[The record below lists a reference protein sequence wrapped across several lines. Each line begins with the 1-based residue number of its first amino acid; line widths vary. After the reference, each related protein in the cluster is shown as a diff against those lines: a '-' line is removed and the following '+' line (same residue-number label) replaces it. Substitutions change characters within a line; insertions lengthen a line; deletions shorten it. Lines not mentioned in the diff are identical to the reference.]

1 MEILDNQINIAIL
14 GAIFLL
20 AIIDIVFKKDLK
32 SQIVSL
38 GVLGTFIGIFIGLQ
52 DFNPED
58 MKNSINSIL
67 LGLKTAFFTSIVGMG
82 TALILSIIQ
91 KIFSKKSDNSTQKSL
106 LLEISK
112 KLDTLEK
119 LDGSKDTDK
128 VILQLKQSQKI
139 QIDTQNETVKIFN
152 EIKKSSNNER
162 ILLEIYKKMDSSQ
175 DTDKIISELKQLRN
189 IQTDT
194 RDETSKIYSSIDEL
208 RENSNRGNQK
218 LIEILDSNFSKMNNS
233 LEIAID
239 KLSKGATEEIIRA
252 LEHVI
257 KEFNNELQSSF
268 GDNFTKLNEA
278 VVNLL
283 EWQNNYKTHIE
294 HIEQHLNI
302 STSSIEKS
310 KESLEIISSKNE
322 AVLLVYKQLKNI
334 IHIYHHQIKE
344 LNQHLETYSSLSDNA
359 ENMFLNIT
367 KNISKTTEEFEK
379 LTDVISSSNQ
389 EQKKS
394 FLSNNEEIMESHSIL
409 TQHIKDEN
417 SNQAESHKE
426 LLKQNNQEFSNL
438 AQTISSS
445 NQEQKKSFISN
456 NEKIME
462 SHSILTQYIKDE
474 NANQAESHKELLNQN
489 NEDFS
494 NLAKTIS
501 VSNKEIKKAHL
512 DLTKNIKS
520 ENEKQIKFNKE
531 LFSKNKEELDNITKH
546 FNNLGEEIPKA
557 LQISLNELNR
567 GLTSLTKE
575 FQKSYKEIM
584 DKYKNGIDNER

>member
-128 VILQLKQSQKI
+128 VIVQLKQSQKI

-208 RENSNRGNQK
+208 RENSNRENQK

-367 KNISKTTEEFEK
+367 KNISKTTSEFSNLAE
-379 LTDVISSSNQ
+379 TISSTNQ
-389 EQKKS
+389 EQKES
-394 FLSNNEEIMESHSIL
+394 FLTNNEEIKKAHSDL
-409 TQHIKDEN
+409 TEHIKSEN
-417 SNQAESHKE
+417 SNQAESYKE
-426 LLKQNNQEFSNL
+426 LFNQNSEEFSDL
-438 AQTISSS
+438 AQSISSS
-445 NQEQKKSFISN
+445 NKKQKDSFLS
-456 NEKIME
+456 
-462 SHSILTQYIKDE
+462 D
-474 NANQAESHKELLNQN
+474 
-489 NEDFS
+489 
-494 NLAKTIS
+494 
-501 VSNKEIKKAHL
+501 NKEIKKAHL

>member
-1 MEILDNQINIAIL
+1 MEILDSQVNIAIL

-20 AIIDIVFKKDLK
+20 AIIDIVFKKNLK

-91 KIFSKKSDNSTQKSL
+91 KIFSKKSDNSTQESL

-112 KLDTLEK
+112 KLDKLEN
-119 LDGSKDTDK
+119 LDSTH
-128 VILQLKQSQKI
+128 
-139 QIDTQNETVKIFN
+139 
-152 EIKKSSNNER
+152 
-162 ILLEIYKKMDSSQ
+162 
-175 DTDKIISELKQLRN
+175 DTDKIISELQQLRN

-194 RDETSKIYSSIDEL
+194 RDETVKIYSSIDEL
-208 RENSNRGNQK
+208 RENSNRENQK

-239 KLSKGATEEIIRA
+239 KLSKGATEEIIKA

-344 LNQHLETYSSLSDNA
+344 LNQHLETYSNLSDNA
-359 ENMFLNIT
+359 EEMFLTIT

-394 FLSNNEEIMESHSIL
+394 FLSNNGEIMESYSIL
-409 TQHIKDEN
+409 TQH
-417 SNQAESHKE
+417 
-426 LLKQNNQEFSNL
+426 
-438 AQTISSS
+438 
-445 NQEQKKSFISN
+445 
-456 NEKIME
+456 
-462 SHSILTQYIKDE
+462 
-474 NANQAESHKELLNQN
+474 
-489 NEDFS
+489 
-494 NLAKTIS
+494 
-501 VSNKEIKKAHL
+501 
-512 DLTKNIKS
+512 IKS

-531 LFSKNKEELDNITKH
+531 LFTKNKEELDNISKH

-584 DKYKNGIDNER
+584 NKYKSGIGNE

>member
-1 MEILDNQINIAIL
+1 LEILDSQVNIAIL

-20 AIIDIVFKKDLK
+20 AIIDIVFKKNLK

-91 KIFSKKSDNSTQKSL
+91 KIFSKKSDNSTQESL

-112 KLDTLEK
+112 KLDKLEN
-119 LDGSKDTDK
+119 LDSTH
-128 VILQLKQSQKI
+128 
-139 QIDTQNETVKIFN
+139 
-152 EIKKSSNNER
+152 
-162 ILLEIYKKMDSSQ
+162 
-175 DTDKIISELKQLRN
+175 DTDKIISELQQLRN

-194 RDETSKIYSSIDEL
+194 RDETVKIYSSIDEL
-208 RENSNRGNQK
+208 RENSNRENQK

-239 KLSKGATEEIIRA
+239 KLSKGATEEIIKA

-322 AVLLVYKQLKNI
+322 AVLDVYKQLKNI

-344 LNQHLETYSSLSDNA
+344 LNQHLETYANLSDNA
-359 ENMFLNIT
+359 ENMFLSIT
-367 KNISKTTEEFEK
+367 KNISKTTEKFTN
-379 LTDVISSSNQ
+379 LTDTIATSNQ
-389 EQKKS
+389 EQKES
-394 FLSNNEEIMESHSIL
+394 FLSSHEEIKKAHIDL
-409 TQHIKDEN
+409 TQHIKSEN
-417 SNQAESHKE
+417 NKQIESTKDLFVKNKKE
-426 LLKQNNQEFSNL
+426 L
-438 AQTISSS
+438 
-445 NQEQKKSFISN
+445 
-456 NEKIME
+456 
-462 SHSILTQYIKDE
+462 
-474 NANQAESHKELLNQN
+474 
-489 NEDFS
+489 
-494 NLAKTIS
+494 
-501 VSNKEIKKAHL
+501 EII
-512 DLTKNIKS
+512 N
-520 ENEKQIKFNKE
+520 
-531 LFSKNKEELDNITKH
+531 KH
-546 FNNLGEEIPKA
+546 FINLGEQIPKA
-557 LQISLNELNR
+557 LQVSLSELNR
-567 GLTSLTKE
+567 GLTALTEE
-575 FQKSYKEIM
+575 FQKNYKEIM
-584 DKYKNGIDNER
+584 DKYKNGIDNERR

>member
-1 MEILDNQINIAIL
+1 LEILDNQINVFIL
-14 GAIFLL
+14 GAILLL
-20 AIIDIVFKKDLK
+20 AIIDIIFKKNLK

-91 KIFSKKSDNSTQKSL
+91 KIFSKKLDNSSQERL

-112 KLDTLEK
+112 KLDS
-119 LDGSKDTDK
+119 SKDTDNVIVELKRLRK
-128 VILQLKQSQKI
+128 V

-152 EIKKSSNNER
+152 EIKKSSNNNER
-162 ILLEIYKKMDSSQ
+162 ILLNIYKKMDTSQ
-175 DTDKIISELKQLRN
+175 DTDKIINELKKLQN

-194 RDETSKIYSSIDEL
+194 RDETVKIYSSIDEL
-208 RENSNRGNQK
+208 RDNSNKENKK
-218 LIEILDSNFSKMNNS
+218 LISILDSNFAKMNNS

-257 KEFNNELQSSF
+257 KEFNHELQSSF
-268 GDNFTKLNEA
+268 GDNFKKLNEA

-344 LNQHLETYSSLSDNA
+344 LNQHLETYSNLSDNA
-359 ENMFLNIT
+359 EEMFLTIT

-394 FLSNNEEIMESHSIL
+394 FLSNNGEIMESYSIL
-409 TQHIKDEN
+409 TQH
-417 SNQAESHKE
+417 
-426 LLKQNNQEFSNL
+426 
-438 AQTISSS
+438 
-445 NQEQKKSFISN
+445 
-456 NEKIME
+456 
-462 SHSILTQYIKDE
+462 
-474 NANQAESHKELLNQN
+474 
-489 NEDFS
+489 
-494 NLAKTIS
+494 
-501 VSNKEIKKAHL
+501 
-512 DLTKNIKS
+512 IKS

-531 LFSKNKEELDNITKH
+531 LFTKNKEELDNISKH

-584 DKYKNGIDNER
+584 NKYKSGIGNE

>member
-1 MEILDNQINIAIL
+1 MEILDNQINVFIL
-14 GAIFLL
+14 GAILLL
-20 AIIDIVFKKDLK
+20 AIIDIIFKKNLK

-91 KIFSKKSDNSTQKSL
+91 KIFSKKLDNSSQERL

-112 KLDTLEK
+112 KLDS
-119 LDGSKDTDK
+119 SKDTDNVIVELKRLRK
-128 VILQLKQSQKI
+128 V

-152 EIKKSSNNER
+152 EIKKSSNNNER
-162 ILLEIYKKMDSSQ
+162 ILLNIYKKMDTSQ
-175 DTDKIISELKQLRN
+175 DTDKIINELKKLQN

-194 RDETSKIYSSIDEL
+194 RDETVKIYSSIDEL
-208 RENSNRGNQK
+208 RDNSNKENKK
-218 LIEILDSNFSKMNNS
+218 LISILDSNFAKMNNS

-257 KEFNNELQSSF
+257 KEFNHELQSSF
-268 GDNFTKLNEA
+268 GDNFKKLNEA

-322 AVLLVYKQLKNI
+322 AVLDVYKQLKNI

-344 LNQHLETYSSLSDNA
+344 LNQHLETYANLSDNA
-359 ENMFLNIT
+359 ENMFLSIT
-367 KNISKTTEEFEK
+367 KNISKTTEKFTN
-379 LTDVISSSNQ
+379 LTDTIATSNQ
-389 EQKKS
+389 EQKES
-394 FLSNNEEIMESHSIL
+394 FLSSHEEIKKAHIDL
-409 TQHIKDEN
+409 TQHIKSEN
-417 SNQAESHKE
+417 NKQIESTKDLFVKNKKE
-426 LLKQNNQEFSNL
+426 L
-438 AQTISSS
+438 
-445 NQEQKKSFISN
+445 
-456 NEKIME
+456 
-462 SHSILTQYIKDE
+462 
-474 NANQAESHKELLNQN
+474 
-489 NEDFS
+489 
-494 NLAKTIS
+494 
-501 VSNKEIKKAHL
+501 EII
-512 DLTKNIKS
+512 N
-520 ENEKQIKFNKE
+520 
-531 LFSKNKEELDNITKH
+531 KH
-546 FNNLGEEIPKA
+546 FINLGEQIPKA
-557 LQISLNELNR
+557 LQVSLSELNR
-567 GLTSLTKE
+567 GLTALTEE
-575 FQKSYKEIM
+575 FQKNYKEIM
-584 DKYKNGIDNER
+584 DKYKNGIDNERR